1 MVWNLTSSYLTER
14 SLFIRRKAMDR
25 KVRAIIMITAVWLW
39 MTVMLTVVQYGSFVL
54 TSANDYTVKVADW
67 LLELIFG

>member
-1 MVWNLTSSYLTER
+1 MN
-14 SLFIRRKAMDR
+14 R
-25 KVRAIIMITAVWLW
+25 KVRAIIMVTAVWLW

-54 TSANDYTVKVADW
+54 TSANNYTVKVASW